1 MIVYEPIG
9 MRRTYSSVS
18 QIITVILFAAD
29 NNGVY
34 VIADMLGHLT
44 VRRLAESSCTSVS
57 S

>member
-1 MIVYEPIG
+1 MKVYEPIG